1 MGKRMEEW
9 KKEEVES
16 NESVYYNET
25 ISVLELIY
33 RIQFDKLKMLKYE
46 DIEYNLVKVKSEY
59 TSYV

>member
-1 MGKRMEEW
+1 MEEW